1 VTRSLLDALEEAP
14 FFAGIA
20 AQHLAALATD
30 AEWVTYGP
38 GERIFGEGE
47 PATRFLL
54 LEDGVVDLSFCAGRG
69 DMQPAQLQTV
79 RHRGQP
85 LGWSALVEPY
95 AYRATATARQPTRLL
110 AIHRD
115 VLERH
120 AVAHPDF
127 AAAFTRA
134 LLDLVGDRLR
144 ATRFRLVARRY
155 DDDVAAIRAL
165 LAESAPGLPVTSP
178 LHKIPHYLE
187 HRLTLSDAFG
197 CLDLLQDSANP
208 VERELAAL
216 IGDEL
221 DHVHQELAIYQLLQE
236 IYDEVAAAAPEATP
250 EQVRT
255 RSVLGFRRLFALVR
269 HEVLDAD
276 LLPDRPGHVFV
287 MNHLVNHPD
296 NMLPN
301 DFVLTLDTHFVSSMV
316 LYEKYREAPIRVIRK
331 SRPDEYGHQLFYDRL
346 GYVYTYSG
354 YVDPEP
360 GRHAVPPE
368 VRRRFFLDAAGLY
381 LTLGRNVVICP
392 EGTSATTEQS
402 PLRFRPGAFDL
413 AVHVR
418 PEPLVVPIAV
428 AGFDRRLTRTT
439 VVAQVH
445 PPFRVSQQLP
455 DPDDRQA
462 LLAWL
467 NNTLQPQFRAWVRQA
482 AARTGEPA

>member
-1 VTRSLLDALEEAP
+1 VTRSVLDALEEAP
-14 FFAGIA
+14 FFAGTGA
-20 AQHLAALATD
+20 SHRAALATD
-30 AEWVTYGP
+30 AEWVSYRP

-47 PATRFLL
+47 AATRFLL
-54 LEDGVVDLSFCAGRG
+54 LEDGAVALSFCAGPG
-69 DMQPAQLQTV
+69 DTQPSSLQTV

-110 AIHRD
+110 SIHRD
-115 VLERH
+115 VLERR

-127 AAAFTRA
+127 GAA
-134 LLDLVGDRLR
+134 LLTALLGLVGDRLR

-165 LAESAPGLPVTSP
+165 LADSAPGLPVTSP
-178 LHKIPHYLE
+178 LHKIPYYLE
-187 HRLTLSDAFG
+187 HRLTLSDAFH

-208 VERELAAL
+208 VERELAEL

-221 DHVHQELAIYQLLQE
+221 DQVRQELAIYRLLQE
-236 IYDEVAAAAPEATP
+236 IYDEVAGAAPQATP

-269 HEVLDAD
+269 HEVVGAE

-296 NMLPN
+296 NLLPN
-301 DFVLTLDTHFVSSMV
+301 AFVLTLDTHFVSSMV
-316 LYEKYREAPIRVIRK
+316 LYEKYREAPIRIIRK
-331 SRPDEYGHQLFYDRL
+331 SRPDEYGHQLFYERL

-360 GRHAVPPE
+360 GRPAVPPE

-381 LTLGRNVVICP
+381 LLLGKNVVICP

-402 PLRFRPGAFDL
+402 PLRFLLGAFDL
-413 AVHVR
+413 ATHVR

-439 VVAQVH
+439 VVAAVH
-445 PPFRVSQQLP
+445 PPFRMSEQLP

-462 LLAWL
+462 LLRWL
-467 NNTLQPQFRAWVRQA
+467 NDTLQPQFRAWVRDA
-482 AARTGEPA
+482 AARTGESD